1 MQEPRSDVLQG
12 TLDMLILKALSLGA
26 MHGWGITQ
34 RLQQISSEVI
44 LVQEGSLYPCLY
56 RLQRKGLIVSEW
68 GVSEN
73 NRRARFYR
81 LTSAGRKHLAEETE
95 HWERMSR
102 AVSQVLRHA

>member
-1 MQEPRSDVLQG
+1 MQEARSDVLQG

-81 LTSAGRKHLAEETE
+81 LTTAGRKHLEVETE

-102 AVSQVLRHA
+102 AVTQVLRHA

>member
-1 MQEPRSDVLQG
+1 
-12 TLDMLILKALSLGA
+12 MLILKAVSLGP
-26 MHGWGITQ
+26 MHGWGIIQ
-34 RLQQISSEVI
+34 RLQQISAEVI

-81 LTSAGRKHLAEETE
+81 PTAAGRKRLAEESE
-95 HWERMSR
+95 HWDRMSR
-102 AVSQVLRHA
+102 AVTRVLQHA